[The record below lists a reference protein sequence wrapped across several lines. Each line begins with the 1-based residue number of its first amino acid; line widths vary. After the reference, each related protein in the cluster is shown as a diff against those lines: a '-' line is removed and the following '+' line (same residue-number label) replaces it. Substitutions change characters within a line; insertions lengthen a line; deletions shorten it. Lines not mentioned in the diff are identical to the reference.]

1 MKCGTPLKG
10 KEFSSKMQE
19 QQSLRKQFFR
29 FSTATVASLLV
40 FSLYSIVDGLFVAR
54 GVGEYAMS
62 AVNLSV
68 PFINLLF
75 SIAVIFAVGTST
87 IIAYLLGQKNAQSA
101 NKLFSQ
107 NLVTLAVIGITI
119 SILVLV
125 FTKPFALLLG
135 ADELTLEY
143 TIHYLQGLAPF
154 AVCFMISYNL
164 EVLVKTDG
172 RPRLALITVCVGC
185 VTNCVL
191 DYLAIFHWDMGIWG
205 AAAAT
210 GVSQLLTCV
219 IYMTHFFG
227 KYTTFHPVRFRMD
240 WKIYRRLLPIGI
252 SDGLTELCNGLMIF
266 LFNHTILRCIGT
278 DGLVA
283 YTIIAYANTLVI
295 NITMGI
301 SQGSQP
307 LISFQNGRGDS
318 AAIGKL
324 LGYGL
329 RTMCGVAAVCFTAL
343 FLAAPALIGMFL
355 PEAEPQMLAFST
367 DAFRRYSL
375 CYLPV
380 GFNIYIAGF
389 LTAME
394 RPVPAVAISTGRG
407 LILQGSIL
415 LLLAAV
421 FGGSSIWFA
430 PLISELLCLG
440 LSIFFLLR
448 LRRTHQAFSQ

>member
-1 MKCGTPLKG
+1 
-10 KEFSSKMQE
+10 MQKK
-19 QQSLRKQFFR
+19 QSLLKQFFH
-29 FSTATVASLLV
+29 FSAATVASLMV

-54 GVGEYAMS
+54 GVGEYAMT

-68 PFINLLF
+68 PFVNLLF

-107 NLVTLAVIGITI
+107 NLATLVVIGVTI
-119 SILVLV
+119 SVLVLA
-125 FTKPFALLLG
+125 FTEPLARLLG
-135 ADELTLEY
+135 AEEVTLEY

-172 RPRLALITVCVGC
+172 RPRLALVTVCVGC

-191 DYLAIFHWDMGIWG
+191 DYLAIFHWGLGIWG

-210 GVSQLLTCV
+210 GLSQLLTCI
-219 IYMTHFFG
+219 IYLTHFLG
-227 KYTTFHPVRFRMD
+227 KHTTFHPVRFRMD

-295 NITMGI
+295 NITMGV

-307 LISFQNGRGDS
+307 LISFQNGRGDGT
-318 AAIGKL
+318 AIGNL
-324 LGYGL
+324 LRYGL
-329 RTMCGVAAVCFTAL
+329 RTMCGIAAVCFTVL
-343 FLAAPALIGMFL
+343 FLAAPKLVAVYL
-355 PEAEPQMLAFST
+355 PEAGTEMLTFAT

-394 RPVPAVAISTGRG
+394 RPLPAVSISTGRG

-421 FGGSSIWFA
+421 LGGGSIWFA
-430 PLISELLCLG
+430 PVISEVLCLG
-440 LSIFFLLR
+440 LSVFFLLQ
-448 LRRTHQAFSQ
+448 LRRTHPVFAKGNPA

>member
-1 MKCGTPLKG
+1 
-10 KEFSSKMQE
+10 MQKK
-19 QQSLRKQFFR
+19 QSLLKQFFH
-29 FSTATVASLLV
+29 FSAATVASLMV

-54 GVGEYAMS
+54 GVGEYAMT

-68 PFINLLF
+68 PFVNLLF

-107 NLVTLAVIGITI
+107 NLVTLVVIGVTI
-119 SILVLV
+119 SVLVLA
-125 FTKPFALLLG
+125 FTEPLARLLG
-135 ADELTLEY
+135 AEEVTLEY

-172 RPRLALITVCVGC
+172 RPRLALVTVCVGC

-191 DYLAIFHWDMGIWG
+191 DYLAIFHWGLGIWG

-210 GVSQLLTCV
+210 GVSQLLTCL
-219 IYMTHFFG
+219 IYLTHFLG
-227 KYTTFHPVRFRMD
+227 KHTTFHPVRFRMD

-295 NITMGI
+295 NITMGV

-307 LISFQNGRGDS
+307 LISFQNGRGDGT
-318 AAIGKL
+318 AIGNL
-324 LGYGL
+324 LRYGL
-329 RTMCGVAAVCFTAL
+329 RTMCGIAAVCFTVL
-343 FLAAPALIGMFL
+343 FLAAPKLVAVYL
-355 PEAEPQMLAFST
+355 PEAGAEMLTFAT

-394 RPVPAVAISTGRG
+394 RPLPAVSISTGRG

-421 FGGSSIWFA
+421 LGGGSIWFA
-430 PLISELLCLG
+430 PVISEVLCLG
-440 LSIFFLLR
+440 LSVFFLLR
-448 LRRTHQAFSQ
+448 LRRTHPVFAKGKPA

>member
-1 MKCGTPLKG
+1 
-10 KEFSSKMQE
+10 MQKK
-19 QQSLRKQFFR
+19 QSLLKQFFH
-29 FSTATVASLLV
+29 FSAATVASLMV

-54 GVGEYAMS
+54 GVGEYAMT

-68 PFINLLF
+68 PFVNLLF

-107 NLVTLAVIGITI
+107 NLVTLVVIGVTI
-119 SILVLV
+119 SVLVLA
-125 FTKPFALLLG
+125 FTEPLARLLG
-135 ADELTLEY
+135 AEEVTLEY

-172 RPRLALITVCVGC
+172 RPRLALVTVCVGC

-191 DYLAIFHWDMGIWG
+191 DYLAIFHWGLGIWG

-210 GVSQLLTCV
+210 GLSQLLTCI
-219 IYMTHFFG
+219 IYLTHFLG
-227 KYTTFHPVRFRMD
+227 KHTTFHPVRFRMD

-295 NITMGI
+295 NITMGV

-307 LISFQNGRGDS
+307 LISFQNGRGDG

-324 LGYGL
+324 LRYGL
-329 RTMCGVAAVCFTAL
+329 RTMCGIAAVCFTVL
-343 FLAAPALIGMFL
+343 FLAAPKLVAVYL
-355 PEAEPQMLAFST
+355 PEAGAEMLTFAT

-394 RPVPAVAISTGRG
+394 RPLPAVSISTGRG

-421 FGGSSIWFA
+421 LGGSSIWFA
-430 PLISELLCLG
+430 PVISEVLCLG
-440 LSIFFLLR
+440 LSVFFLLR
-448 LRRTHQAFSQ
+448 LRRTHPVFAKGKTA

>member
-1 MKCGTPLKG
+1 
-10 KEFSSKMQE
+10 MQKK
-19 QQSLRKQFFR
+19 QSLLKQFFH
-29 FSTATVASLLV
+29 FSAATVASLMV

-54 GVGEYAMS
+54 GVGEYAMT

-68 PFINLLF
+68 PFVNLLF

-107 NLVTLAVIGITI
+107 NLVTLVVIGVTI
-119 SILVLV
+119 SVLVLV
-125 FTKPFALLLG
+125 FTEPLARLLG
-135 ADELTLEY
+135 AEEVTLEY

-172 RPRLALITVCVGC
+172 RPRLALVTVCVGC

-191 DYLAIFHWDMGIWG
+191 DYLAIFHWGLGIWG

-210 GVSQLLTCV
+210 GLSQLLTCI
-219 IYMTHFFG
+219 IYLTHFLG

-295 NITMGI
+295 NITMGV

-307 LISFQNGRGDS
+307 LISFQNGRGDGT
-318 AAIGKL
+318 AIGNL
-324 LGYGL
+324 LRYGL
-329 RTMCGVAAVCFTAL
+329 RTMCGIAAVCFTVL
-343 FLAAPALIGMFL
+343 FLAAPKLVAVYL
-355 PEAEPQMLAFST
+355 PEAGAEMLTFAT

-394 RPVPAVAISTGRG
+394 RPLPAVSISTGRG

-421 FGGSSIWFA
+421 LGGSSIWFA
-430 PLISELLCLG
+430 PVISEVLCLG
-440 LSIFFLLR
+440 LSVFFLLR
-448 LRRTHQAFSQ
+448 LRRTHPVFAKGEPA

>member
-1 MKCGTPLKG
+1 
-10 KEFSSKMQE
+10 MQKK
-19 QQSLRKQFFR
+19 QSLLKQFFH
-29 FSTATVASLLV
+29 FSAATVASLMV

-54 GVGEYAMS
+54 GVGEYAMT

-68 PFINLLF
+68 PFVNLLF

-107 NLVTLAVIGITI
+107 NLATLVVIGVTI
-119 SILVLV
+119 SVLVLA
-125 FTKPFALLLG
+125 FTEPLARLLG
-135 ADELTLEY
+135 AEEVTLEY

-172 RPRLALITVCVGC
+172 RPRLALVTVCVGC

-191 DYLAIFHWDMGIWG
+191 DYLAIFHWGLGIWG

-210 GVSQLLTCV
+210 GLSQLLTCI
-219 IYMTHFFG
+219 IYLTHFLG
-227 KYTTFHPVRFRMD
+227 KHTTFHPVRFRMD

-295 NITMGI
+295 NITMGV

-307 LISFQNGRGDS
+307 LISFQNGRGDGT
-318 AAIGKL
+318 AIGNL
-324 LGYGL
+324 LRYGL
-329 RTMCGVAAVCFTAL
+329 RTMCGIAAVCFTVL
-343 FLAAPALIGMFL
+343 FLAAPKLVAVYL
-355 PEAEPQMLAFST
+355 PEAGARHST
-367 DAFRRYSL
+367 SDLRHGCIPALQPVLPAGGIQYLYCRLPYSHGAAAPGGKHL
-375 CYLPV
+375 YRTGPHPPGQHSFAAGCGAGRQLHLVRAGNFGGAVPGPV
-380 GFNIYIAGF
+380 GVF
-389 LTAME
+389 
-394 RPVPAVAISTGRG
+394 PAAAASDASGVC
-407 LILQGSIL
+407 QG
-415 LLLAAV
+415 
-421 FGGSSIWFA
+421 
-430 PLISELLCLG
+430 
-440 LSIFFLLR
+440 
-448 LRRTHQAFSQ
+448 

>member
-1 MKCGTPLKG
+1 
-10 KEFSSKMQE
+10 MQKK
-19 QQSLRKQFFR
+19 QSLLKQFFH
-29 FSTATVASLLV
+29 FSAATVASLMV

-54 GVGEYAMS
+54 GVGEYAMT

-68 PFINLLF
+68 PFVNLLF

-107 NLVTLAVIGITI
+107 NLATLVVIGVTI
-119 SILVLV
+119 SVLVLA
-125 FTKPFALLLG
+125 FTEPLARLLG
-135 ADELTLEY
+135 AEEVTLEY

-172 RPRLALITVCVGC
+172 RPRLALVTVCVGC

-191 DYLAIFHWDMGIWG
+191 DYLAIFHWGLGIWG

-210 GVSQLLTCV
+210 GVSQLLTCI
-219 IYMTHFFG
+219 IYLTHFLG
-227 KYTTFHPVRFRMD
+227 KRTTFHPVRFRMD

-295 NITMGI
+295 NITMGV

-307 LISFQNGRGDS
+307 LISFQNGRGDG

-324 LGYGL
+324 LRYGL
-329 RTMCGVAAVCFTAL
+329 RTMCGIAAVCFTVL
-343 FLAAPALIGMFL
+343 FLAAPKLVAVYL
-355 PEAEPQMLAFST
+355 PEAGTEMLTFAT

-394 RPVPAVAISTGRG
+394 RPLPAVSISTGRG

-421 FGGSSIWFA
+421 LGGSSIWFA
-430 PLISELLCLG
+430 PVISEVLCLG
-440 LSIFFLLR
+440 LSVFFLLR
-448 LRRTHQAFSQ
+448 LRRTHPVFAKGKTA

>member
-1 MKCGTPLKG
+1 
-10 KEFSSKMQE
+10 MQKK
-19 QQSLRKQFFR
+19 QSLLKQFFH
-29 FSTATVASLLV
+29 FSAATVASLMV
-40 FSLYSIVDGLFVAR
+40 FSLYSIVDGLLVAR
-54 GVGEYAMS
+54 GVGEYAMT

-68 PFINLLF
+68 PFVNLLF

-107 NLVTLAVIGITI
+107 NLATLVVIGVTI
-119 SILVLV
+119 SVLVLA
-125 FTKPFALLLG
+125 FTEPLARLLG
-135 ADELTLEY
+135 AEEVTLEY

-164 EVLVKTDG
+164 EVRVKTDG
-172 RPRLALITVCVGC
+172 RPRLALVTVCVGC

-191 DYLAIFHWDMGIWG
+191 DYLAIFHWGLGIWG

-210 GVSQLLTCV
+210 GVSQLLTCI
-219 IYMTHFFG
+219 IYLTHFLG
-227 KYTTFHPVRFRMD
+227 KHTTFHPVRFRMD

-295 NITMGI
+295 NITMGV

-307 LISFQNGRGDS
+307 LISFQNGRGDGT
-318 AAIGKL
+318 AIGNL
-324 LGYGL
+324 LRYGL
-329 RTMCGVAAVCFTAL
+329 RTMCGIAAVCFTVL
-343 FLAAPALIGMFL
+343 FLAAPKLVAVYL
-355 PEAEPQMLAFST
+355 PEAGAEMLTFAT

-394 RPVPAVAISTGRG
+394 RPLPAVSISTGRG

-421 FGGSSIWFA
+421 LGGSSIWFA
-430 PLISELLCLG
+430 PVISEVLCLG
-440 LSIFFLLR
+440 LSVFFLLR
-448 LRRTHQAFSQ
+448 LRRTHPVFAKGKPA

>member
-1 MKCGTPLKG
+1 
-10 KEFSSKMQE
+10 MQKK
-19 QQSLRKQFFR
+19 QSLLKQFFH
-29 FSTATVASLLV
+29 FSAATVASLMV

-54 GVGEYAMS
+54 GVGEYAMT

-68 PFINLLF
+68 PFVNLLF

-107 NLVTLAVIGITI
+107 NLATLVVIGVTI
-119 SILVLV
+119 SVLVLA
-125 FTKPFALLLG
+125 FTEPLARLLG
-135 ADELTLEY
+135 AEEVTLEY

-172 RPRLALITVCVGC
+172 RPRLALVTVCVGC

-191 DYLAIFHWDMGIWG
+191 DYLAIFHWGLGIWG

-210 GVSQLLTCV
+210 GVSQLLTCI
-219 IYMTHFFG
+219 IYLTHFLG
-227 KYTTFHPVRFRMD
+227 KHTTFHPVRFRMD

-295 NITMGI
+295 NITMGV

-307 LISFQNGRGDS
+307 LISFQNGRGDGT
-318 AAIGKL
+318 AIGNL
-324 LGYGL
+324 LRYGL
-329 RTMCGVAAVCFTAL
+329 RTMCGIAAVCFTVL
-343 FLAAPALIGMFL
+343 FLAAPKLVAVYL
-355 PEAEPQMLAFST
+355 PEAGAEMLTFAT

-394 RPVPAVAISTGRG
+394 RPLPAVSISTGRG

-421 FGGSSIWFA
+421 LGGSSIWFA
-430 PLISELLCLG
+430 PVISEVLCLG
-440 LSIFFLLR
+440 LSVFFLLR
-448 LRRTHQAFSQ
+448 LRQTHPVFAKGKPA

>member
-1 MKCGTPLKG
+1 
-10 KEFSSKMQE
+10 MQKK
-19 QQSLRKQFFR
+19 QSLLKQFFH
-29 FSTATVASLLV
+29 FSAATVASLMV

-54 GVGEYAMS
+54 GVGEYAMT

-68 PFINLLF
+68 PFVNLLF

-107 NLVTLAVIGITI
+107 NLATLVVIGVTI
-119 SILVLV
+119 SVLVLA
-125 FTKPFALLLG
+125 FTEPLARLLG
-135 ADELTLEY
+135 AEEVTLEY

-172 RPRLALITVCVGC
+172 RPRLALVTVCVGC

-191 DYLAIFHWDMGIWG
+191 DYLAIFHWGLGIWG

-210 GVSQLLTCV
+210 GVSQLLTCI
-219 IYMTHFFG
+219 IYLTHFLG
-227 KYTTFHPVRFRMD
+227 KHTTFHPVRFRMD

-295 NITMGI
+295 NITMGV

-307 LISFQNGRGDS
+307 LISFQNGRGDG

-324 LGYGL
+324 LRYGL
-329 RTMCGVAAVCFTAL
+329 RTMCGIAAVCFTVL
-343 FLAAPALIGMFL
+343 FLAAPKLVAVYL
-355 PEAEPQMLAFST
+355 PEAGAEMLTFAT

-394 RPVPAVAISTGRG
+394 RPLPAVSISTGRG

-421 FGGSSIWFA
+421 LGGSSIWFA
-430 PLISELLCLG
+430 PVISEALCLG
-440 LSIFFLLR
+440 LSVFFLLR
-448 LRRTHQAFSQ
+448 LRRTHPVFAKGKPA

>member
-1 MKCGTPLKG
+1 
-10 KEFSSKMQE
+10 MQE

-29 FSTATVASLLV
+29 FSTATVASLMV

-107 NLVTLAVIGITI
+107 NLVTLTVIGVTI
-119 SILVLV
+119 SVLVLV
-125 FTKPFALLLG
+125 FTEPFALLLG

-227 KYTTFHPVRFRMD
+227 KHTTFHPVRFRMD

-307 LISFQNGRGDS
+307 LISFQNGREDG
-318 AAIGKL
+318 AAIGKI

-440 LSIFFLLR
+440 LSVFFLLR
-448 LRRTHQAFSQ
+448 LRRTHRTLAP

>member
-29 FSTATVASLLV
+29 FSTATVASLMV

-295 NITMGI
+295 NITIGI

>member
-1 MKCGTPLKG
+1 
-10 KEFSSKMQE
+10 MQKK
-19 QQSLRKQFFR
+19 QSLLKQFFH
-29 FSTATVASLLV
+29 FSAATVASLMV

-54 GVGEYAMS
+54 GVGEYAMT

-68 PFINLLF
+68 PFVNLLF

-107 NLVTLAVIGITI
+107 NLVTLAVIGVTI
-119 SILVLV
+119 SVLVLA
-125 FTKPFALLLG
+125 FTEPLARLLG
-135 ADELTLEY
+135 AEEVTLEY

-172 RPRLALITVCVGC
+172 RPRLALVTVCVGC

-191 DYLAIFHWDMGIWG
+191 DYLAIFHWGLGIWG

-210 GVSQLLTCV
+210 GVSQLLTCI
-219 IYMTHFFG
+219 IYLTHFLG
-227 KYTTFHPVRFRMD
+227 KRTTFHPVRFRMD

-295 NITMGI
+295 NITMGV

-307 LISFQNGRGDS
+307 LISFQNGRGDG

-324 LGYGL
+324 LRYGL
-329 RTMCGVAAVCFTAL
+329 RTMCGIAAVCFTVL
-343 FLAAPALIGMFL
+343 FLAAPKLVAVYL
-355 PEAEPQMLAFST
+355 PEAGAEMLTFAT

-394 RPVPAVAISTGRG
+394 RPLPAVSISTGRG

-421 FGGSSIWFA
+421 LGGGSIWFA
-430 PLISELLCLG
+430 PVISELLCLG
-440 LSIFFLLR
+440 LSVFSLLR
-448 LRRTHQAFSQ
+448 LRRTHPVFAKGKPA

>member
-1 MKCGTPLKG
+1 
-10 KEFSSKMQE
+10 MQKK
-19 QQSLRKQFFR
+19 QSLLKQFFH
-29 FSTATVASLLV
+29 FSAATVASLMV

-54 GVGEYAMS
+54 GVGEYAMT

-68 PFINLLF
+68 PFVNLLF

-107 NLVTLAVIGITI
+107 NLATLVVIGVTI
-119 SILVLV
+119 SVLVLA
-125 FTKPFALLLG
+125 FTEPLARLLG
-135 ADELTLEY
+135 AEEVTLEY

-172 RPRLALITVCVGC
+172 RPRLALVTVCVGC

-191 DYLAIFHWDMGIWG
+191 DYLAIFHWGLGIWG
-205 AAAAT
+205 AAAAK
-210 GVSQLLTCV
+210 GVSQLLTCI
-219 IYMTHFFG
+219 IYLTHFLG
-227 KYTTFHPVRFRMD
+227 KHTTFHPVRFRMD

-295 NITMGI
+295 NITMGV

-307 LISFQNGRGDS
+307 LISFQNGRGDG

-324 LGYGL
+324 LRYGL
-329 RTMCGVAAVCFTAL
+329 RTMCGIAAVCFTVL
-343 FLAAPALIGMFL
+343 FLAAPKLVAVYL
-355 PEAEPQMLAFST
+355 PEAGTEMLTFAT

-394 RPVPAVAISTGRG
+394 RPLPAVSISTGRG

-421 FGGSSIWFA
+421 LGGSSIWFA
-430 PLISELLCLG
+430 PVISEVLCLG
-440 LSIFFLLR
+440 LSVFFLLR
-448 LRRTHQAFSQ
+448 LRRTHPVFAKGKTA

>member
-1 MKCGTPLKG
+1 
-10 KEFSSKMQE
+10 MQKK
-19 QQSLRKQFFR
+19 QSLLKQFFH
-29 FSTATVASLLV
+29 FSAATVASLMV

-54 GVGEYAMS
+54 GVGEYAMT

-68 PFINLLF
+68 PFVNLLF

-107 NLVTLAVIGITI
+107 NLVTLVVIGVTI
-119 SILVLV
+119 SVLVLV
-125 FTKPFALLLG
+125 FTEPLAQLLG
-135 ADELTLEY
+135 AEEVTLEY

-172 RPRLALITVCVGC
+172 RPRLALVTVCVGC

-191 DYLAIFHWDMGIWG
+191 DYLAIFHWGLGIWG

-210 GVSQLLTCV
+210 GLSQLLTCI
-219 IYMTHFFG
+219 IYLTHFLG
-227 KYTTFHPVRFRMD
+227 KHTTFHPVRFCMD

-295 NITMGI
+295 NITMGV

-307 LISFQNGRGDS
+307 LISFQNGRGDGT
-318 AAIGKL
+318 AIGNL
-324 LGYGL
+324 LRYGL
-329 RTMCGVAAVCFTAL
+329 RTMCGIAAVCFTVL
-343 FLAAPALIGMFL
+343 FLAAPKLVAVYL
-355 PEAEPQMLAFST
+355 PEAGAEMLTFAT

-394 RPVPAVAISTGRG
+394 RPLPAVSISTGRG

-421 FGGSSIWFA
+421 LGGGSIWFA
-430 PLISELLCLG
+430 PVISEVLCLG
-440 LSIFFLLR
+440 LSVFFLLR
-448 LRRTHQAFSQ
+448 LRRTHPVFAKGKPA

>member
-1 MKCGTPLKG
+1 
-10 KEFSSKMQE
+10 MQKK
-19 QQSLRKQFFR
+19 QSLLKQFFH
-29 FSTATVASLLV
+29 FSAATVASLMV

-54 GVGEYAMS
+54 GVGEYAMT

-68 PFINLLF
+68 PFVNLLF

-107 NLVTLAVIGITI
+107 NLVTLAVIGVTI
-119 SILVLV
+119 SVLVLA
-125 FTKPFALLLG
+125 FTEPLARLLG
-135 ADELTLEY
+135 AEEVTLEY

-172 RPRLALITVCVGC
+172 RPRLALVTVCVGC

-191 DYLAIFHWDMGIWG
+191 DYLAIFHWGLGIWG

-210 GVSQLLTCV
+210 GVSQLLTCI
-219 IYMTHFFG
+219 IYLTHFLG
-227 KYTTFHPVRFRMD
+227 KRTTFHPVRFRMD

-283 YTIIAYANTLVI
+283 YTIIAYANSLVI
-295 NITMGI
+295 NITMGV

-307 LISFQNGRGDS
+307 LISFQNGRGDG

-324 LGYGL
+324 LRYGL
-329 RTMCGVAAVCFTAL
+329 RTMCGIAAVCFTVL
-343 FLAAPALIGMFL
+343 FLAAPKLVAVYL
-355 PEAEPQMLAFST
+355 PEAGAEMLTFAT

-394 RPVPAVAISTGRG
+394 RPLPAVSISTGRG

-421 FGGSSIWFA
+421 LGGGSIWFA
-430 PLISELLCLG
+430 PVISEVLCLG
-440 LSIFFLLR
+440 LSVFFLLQ
-448 LRRTHQAFSQ
+448 LRRTHPVFAKGKPA

>member
-1 MKCGTPLKG
+1 
-10 KEFSSKMQE
+10 MQKK
-19 QQSLRKQFFR
+19 QSLLKQFFH
-29 FSTATVASLLV
+29 FSAATVASLMV

-54 GVGEYAMS
+54 GVGEYAMT

-68 PFINLLF
+68 PFVNLLF

-107 NLVTLAVIGITI
+107 NLATLVVIGVTI
-119 SILVLV
+119 SVLVLA
-125 FTKPFALLLG
+125 FTEPLARLLG
-135 ADELTLEY
+135 AEEVTLEY

-172 RPRLALITVCVGC
+172 RPRLALVTVCVGC

-191 DYLAIFHWDMGIWG
+191 DYLAIFHWGLGIWG

-210 GVSQLLTCV
+210 GLSQLLTCI
-219 IYMTHFFG
+219 IYLTHFLG
-227 KYTTFHPVRFRMD
+227 KHTTFHPVRFRMD

-295 NITMGI
+295 NITMGV

-307 LISFQNGRGDS
+307 LISFQNGRGDGT
-318 AAIGKL
+318 AIGNL
-324 LGYGL
+324 LRYGL
-329 RTMCGVAAVCFTAL
+329 RTMCGIAAVCFTVL
-343 FLAAPALIGMFL
+343 FLAAPKLVAVYL
-355 PEAEPQMLAFST
+355 PEAGVEMLSFAT

-394 RPVPAVAISTGRG
+394 RPLPAVSISTGRG

-421 FGGSSIWFA
+421 LGGSSIWFA
-430 PLISELLCLG
+430 PVISEVLCLG
-440 LSIFFLLR
+440 LSVFFLLR
-448 LRRTHQAFSQ
+448 LRRTHPVFAKGKPA

>member
-1 MKCGTPLKG
+1 
-10 KEFSSKMQE
+10 MQE

-29 FSTATVASLLV
+29 FSTATVASLMV

-107 NLVTLAVIGITI
+107 NLVTLTVIGVTI
-119 SILVLV
+119 SVLVLV
-125 FTKPFALLLG
+125 FTEPFALLLG

-227 KYTTFHPVRFRMD
+227 KHTTFHPVRFRMD

-307 LISFQNGRGDS
+307 LISFQNGREDG

-343 FLAAPALIGMFL
+343 FLAA
-355 PEAEPQMLAFST
+355 AEPQMLAFST

-440 LSIFFLLR
+440 LSVFFLLR
-448 LRRTHQAFSQ
+448 LRRTHRTLAP

>member
-1 MKCGTPLKG
+1 
-10 KEFSSKMQE
+10 MQKK
-19 QQSLRKQFFR
+19 QSLLKQFFH
-29 FSTATVASLLV
+29 FSAATVASLMV

-54 GVGEYAMS
+54 GVGEYAMT

-68 PFINLLF
+68 PFVNLLF

-107 NLVTLAVIGITI
+107 NLATLVVIGVTI
-119 SILVLV
+119 SVLVLA
-125 FTKPFALLLG
+125 FTEPLARLLG
-135 ADELTLEY
+135 AEEVTLEY

-172 RPRLALITVCVGC
+172 RPRLALVTVCVGC

-191 DYLAIFHWDMGIWG
+191 DYLAIFHWGLGIWG

-210 GVSQLLTCV
+210 GLSQLLTCI
-219 IYMTHFFG
+219 IYLTHFLG
-227 KYTTFHPVRFRMD
+227 KHTTFHPVRFRMD

-295 NITMGI
+295 NITMGV

-307 LISFQNGRGDS
+307 LISFQNGRGDG

-324 LGYGL
+324 LRYGL
-329 RTMCGVAAVCFTAL
+329 RTMCGIAAVCFTVL
-343 FLAAPALIGMFL
+343 FLAAPKLVAVYL
-355 PEAEPQMLAFST
+355 PEAGAEMLTFAT

-394 RPVPAVAISTGRG
+394 RPLPAVSISTGRG

-421 FGGSSIWFA
+421 LGGSSIWFA
-430 PLISELLCLG
+430 PVISEVLCLG
-440 LSIFFLLR
+440 LSVFFLLR
-448 LRRTHQAFSQ
+448 LRRTHPVFAKGKPA

>member
-1 MKCGTPLKG
+1 
-10 KEFSSKMQE
+10 MQKK
-19 QQSLRKQFFR
+19 QSLLKQFFH
-29 FSTATVASLLV
+29 FSAATVASLMV

-54 GVGEYAMS
+54 GVGEYAMT

-68 PFINLLF
+68 PFVNLLF

-107 NLVTLAVIGITI
+107 NLATLVVIGVTI
-119 SILVLV
+119 SVLVLA
-125 FTKPFALLLG
+125 FTEPLARLLG
-135 ADELTLEY
+135 AEEVTLEY

-172 RPRLALITVCVGC
+172 RPRLALVTVCVGC

-191 DYLAIFHWDMGIWG
+191 DYLAIFHWGLGIWG

-210 GVSQLLTCV
+210 GVSQLLTCI
-219 IYMTHFFG
+219 IYLTHFLG
-227 KYTTFHPVRFRMD
+227 KRTTFHPVRFRMD

-295 NITMGI
+295 NITMGV

-307 LISFQNGRGDS
+307 LISFQNGRGDGT
-318 AAIGKL
+318 AIGNL
-324 LGYGL
+324 LRYGL
-329 RTMCGVAAVCFTAL
+329 RTMCGIAAVCFTVL
-343 FLAAPALIGMFL
+343 FLAAPKLVAVYL
-355 PEAEPQMLAFST
+355 PEAGAEMLTFAT

-394 RPVPAVAISTGRG
+394 RPLPAVSISTGRG

-421 FGGSSIWFA
+421 LGGSSIWFA
-430 PLISELLCLG
+430 PVISEVLCLG
-440 LSIFFLLR
+440 LSVFFLLQ
-448 LRRTHQAFSQ
+448 LRRTHPVFAKGKPA

>member
-1 MKCGTPLKG
+1 
-10 KEFSSKMQE
+10 MQE
-19 QQSLRKQFFR
+19 QQSLHKQFFR
-29 FSTATVASLLV
+29 FSTATVASLMV

-107 NLVTLAVIGITI
+107 NLVTLTVIGVTI
-119 SILVLV
+119 SVLVLV
-125 FTKPFALLLG
+125 FTEPFALLLG

-227 KYTTFHPVRFRMD
+227 KHTTFHPVRFRMD

-307 LISFQNGRGDS
+307 LISFQNGREDG

-440 LSIFFLLR
+440 LSVFFLLR
-448 LRRTHQAFSQ
+448 LRRTHRTLAP

>member
-1 MKCGTPLKG
+1 
-10 KEFSSKMQE
+10 MQKK
-19 QQSLRKQFFR
+19 QSLLKQFFH
-29 FSTATVASLLV
+29 FSAATVASLMV

-54 GVGEYAMS
+54 GVGEYAMT

-68 PFINLLF
+68 PFVNLLF

-107 NLVTLAVIGITI
+107 NLVTLVVIGVTI
-119 SILVLV
+119 SVLVLA
-125 FTKPFALLLG
+125 FTEPLARLLG
-135 ADELTLEY
+135 AEEVTLEY

-172 RPRLALITVCVGC
+172 RPRLALVTVCVGC

-191 DYLAIFHWDMGIWG
+191 DYLAIFHWGLGIWG

-210 GVSQLLTCV
+210 GVSQLLTCI
-219 IYMTHFFG
+219 IYLTHFLG
-227 KYTTFHPVRFRMD
+227 KRTTFHPVRFRMD

-295 NITMGI
+295 NITMGV

-307 LISFQNGRGDS
+307 LISFQNGRGDGT
-318 AAIGKL
+318 AIGKL
-324 LGYGL
+324 LRYGL
-329 RTMCGVAAVCFTAL
+329 RTMCGIAAVCFTVL
-343 FLAAPALIGMFL
+343 FLAAPKLVAVYL
-355 PEAEPQMLAFST
+355 PEAGAEMLTFAT

-394 RPVPAVAISTGRG
+394 RPLPAVSISTGRG

-421 FGGSSIWFA
+421 LGGGTIWFA
-430 PLISELLCLG
+430 PVISEVLCLG
-440 LSIFFLLR
+440 LSVFFLLR
-448 LRRTHQAFSQ
+448 LRRTHPVFAKGKPA

>member
-1 MKCGTPLKG
+1 
-10 KEFSSKMQE
+10 MQKK
-19 QQSLRKQFFR
+19 QSLLKQFFH
-29 FSTATVASLLV
+29 FSAATVASLMV

-54 GVGEYAMS
+54 GVGEYAMT

-68 PFINLLF
+68 PFVNLLF

-107 NLVTLAVIGITI
+107 NLVTLVVIGVTI
-119 SILVLV
+119 SVLVLA
-125 FTKPFALLLG
+125 FTEPLARLLG
-135 ADELTLEY
+135 AEEVTLEY

-172 RPRLALITVCVGC
+172 RPRLALVTVCVGC

-191 DYLAIFHWDMGIWG
+191 DYLAIFHWGLGIWG

-210 GVSQLLTCV
+210 GLSQLLTCL
-219 IYMTHFFG
+219 IYLTHFLG
-227 KYTTFHPVRFRMD
+227 KHTTFHPVRFRMD

-295 NITMGI
+295 NITRGV

-307 LISFQNGRGDS
+307 LISFQNGRGDGT
-318 AAIGKL
+318 AIGNL
-324 LGYGL
+324 LRYGL
-329 RTMCGVAAVCFTAL
+329 RTMCGIAAVCFTVL
-343 FLAAPALIGMFL
+343 FLAAPKLVAVYL
-355 PEAEPQMLAFST
+355 PEAGAEMLTFAT

-394 RPVPAVAISTGRG
+394 RPLPAVSISTGRG

-421 FGGSSIWFA
+421 LGGGSIWFA
-430 PLISELLCLG
+430 PVISEVLCLG
-440 LSIFFLLR
+440 LSVFFLLR
-448 LRRTHQAFSQ
+448 LRRTHPVFAKGKPA

>member
-1 MKCGTPLKG
+1 
-10 KEFSSKMQE
+10 MQKK
-19 QQSLRKQFFR
+19 QSLLKQFFH
-29 FSTATVASLLV
+29 FSAATVASLMV

-54 GVGEYAMS
+54 GVGEYAMT

-68 PFINLLF
+68 PFVNLLF

-107 NLVTLAVIGITI
+107 NLATLVVIGVTI
-119 SILVLV
+119 SVLVLA
-125 FTKPFALLLG
+125 FTEPLARLLG
-135 ADELTLEY
+135 AEEVTLEY

-172 RPRLALITVCVGC
+172 RPRLALVTVCVGC

-191 DYLAIFHWDMGIWG
+191 DYLAIFHWGLGIWG

-210 GVSQLLTCV
+210 GLSQLITCI
-219 IYMTHFFG
+219 IYLTHFLG
-227 KYTTFHPVRFRMD
+227 KHTTFHPVRFRMD

-295 NITMGI
+295 NITMGV

-307 LISFQNGRGDS
+307 LISFQNGRGDG
-318 AAIGKL
+318 AAIGNL
-324 LGYGL
+324 LRYGL
-329 RTMCGVAAVCFTAL
+329 RTMCGIAAVCFTVL
-343 FLAAPALIGMFL
+343 FLAAPKLVAVYL
-355 PEAEPQMLAFST
+355 PEAGAEMLTFAT

-394 RPVPAVAISTGRG
+394 RPLPAVSISTGRG

-421 FGGSSIWFA
+421 LGGSSIWFA
-430 PLISELLCLG
+430 PVISEVLCLG
-440 LSIFFLLR
+440 LSVFFLLR
-448 LRRTHQAFSQ
+448 LRRTHPVFAKGKPA

>member
-1 MKCGTPLKG
+1 
-10 KEFSSKMQE
+10 MQKK
-19 QQSLRKQFFR
+19 QSLLKQFFH
-29 FSTATVASLLV
+29 FSAATVASLMV

-54 GVGEYAMS
+54 GVGEYAMT

-68 PFINLLF
+68 PFVNLLF

-107 NLVTLAVIGITI
+107 NLVTLVVIGVTI
-119 SILVLV
+119 SVLVLA
-125 FTKPFALLLG
+125 FTEPLARLLG
-135 ADELTLEY
+135 AEEVTLEY

-172 RPRLALITVCVGC
+172 RPRLALVTVCVGC

-191 DYLAIFHWDMGIWG
+191 DYLAIFHWGLGIWG

-210 GVSQLLTCV
+210 GLSQLLTCI
-219 IYMTHFFG
+219 IYLTHFLG
-227 KYTTFHPVRFRMD
+227 KHTTFHPVRFRMD

-295 NITMGI
+295 NITMGV

-307 LISFQNGRGDS
+307 LISFQNGRGDRT
-318 AAIGKL
+318 AIGNL
-324 LGYGL
+324 LRYGL
-329 RTMCGVAAVCFTAL
+329 RTMCGIAAVCFTVL
-343 FLAAPALIGMFL
+343 FLAAPKLVAVYL
-355 PEAEPQMLAFST
+355 PEAGAEMLTFAT

-394 RPVPAVAISTGRG
+394 RPLPAVSISTGRG

-421 FGGSSIWFA
+421 LGGSSIWFA
-430 PLISELLCLG
+430 PVISEVLCLG
-440 LSIFFLLR
+440 LSVFFLLR
-448 LRRTHQAFSQ
+448 LRQTHPVFAKGKPA

>member
-1 MKCGTPLKG
+1 
-10 KEFSSKMQE
+10 MQKK
-19 QQSLRKQFFR
+19 QSLLKQFFH
-29 FSTATVASLLV
+29 FSAATVASLMV

-54 GVGEYAMS
+54 GVGEYAMT

-68 PFINLLF
+68 PFVNLLF

-107 NLVTLAVIGITI
+107 NLVTLVVIGVTI
-119 SILVLV
+119 SVLVLA
-125 FTKPFALLLG
+125 FTEPLARLLG
-135 ADELTLEY
+135 AEEVTLEY

-172 RPRLALITVCVGC
+172 RPRLALVTVCVGC

-191 DYLAIFHWDMGIWG
+191 DYLAIFHWGLGIWG

-210 GVSQLLTCV
+210 GASQLLTCV
-219 IYMTHFFG
+219 IYLTHFLG
-227 KYTTFHPVRFRMD
+227 KRTTFHPVRFRMD

-283 YTIIAYANTLVI
+283 YTIIAYTNTLVI
-295 NITMGI
+295 NITMGV

-307 LISFQNGRGDS
+307 LISFQNGRGDG

-324 LGYGL
+324 LRYGL
-329 RTMCGVAAVCFTAL
+329 RTMCGIAAVCFTVL
-343 FLAAPALIGMFL
+343 FLAAPKLVAVYL
-355 PEAEPQMLAFST
+355 PEAGAEMLTFAT

-394 RPVPAVAISTGRG
+394 RPLPAVSISTGRG

-421 FGGSSIWFA
+421 LGGGSIWFA
-430 PLISELLCLG
+430 PVISEVLCLG
-440 LSIFFLLR
+440 LSVFFLLR
-448 LRRTHQAFSQ
+448 LRRTHPVFAKGKPA

>member
-1 MKCGTPLKG
+1 
-10 KEFSSKMQE
+10 MQKK
-19 QQSLRKQFFR
+19 QSLLKQFFH
-29 FSTATVASLLV
+29 FSAATVASLMV

-54 GVGEYAMS
+54 GVGEYAMT

-68 PFINLLF
+68 PFVNLLF

-87 IIAYLLGQKNAQSA
+87 IIAYLLGQKNTQSA

-107 NLVTLAVIGITI
+107 NLATLVVIGVTI
-119 SILVLV
+119 SVLVLA
-125 FTKPFALLLG
+125 FTEPLARLLG
-135 ADELTLEY
+135 AEEVTLEY

-172 RPRLALITVCVGC
+172 RPRLALVTVCVGC

-191 DYLAIFHWDMGIWG
+191 DYLAIFHWGLGIWG

-210 GVSQLLTCV
+210 GVSQLLTCI
-219 IYMTHFFG
+219 IYLTHFLG
-227 KYTTFHPVRFRMD
+227 KHTTFHPVRFRMD

-295 NITMGI
+295 NITMGV

-307 LISFQNGRGDS
+307 LISFQNGRGDGT
-318 AAIGKL
+318 AIGNL
-324 LGYGL
+324 LRYGL
-329 RTMCGVAAVCFTAL
+329 RTMCGIAAVCFTVL
-343 FLAAPALIGMFL
+343 FLAAPKLVAVYL
-355 PEAEPQMLAFST
+355 PEARAEMLTFAT

-394 RPVPAVAISTGRG
+394 RPLPAVSISTGRG

-421 FGGSSIWFA
+421 LGGGSIWFA
-430 PLISELLCLG
+430 PVISEVLCLG
-440 LSIFFLLR
+440 LSVFFLLR
-448 LRRTHQAFSQ
+448 LRRTHPVFAKGKPA

>member
-1 MKCGTPLKG
+1 
-10 KEFSSKMQE
+10 MQKK
-19 QQSLRKQFFR
+19 QSLLKQFFH
-29 FSTATVASLLV
+29 FSAATVASLMV

-54 GVGEYAMS
+54 GVGEYAMT

-68 PFINLLF
+68 PFVNLLF

-107 NLVTLAVIGITI
+107 NLATLVVIGVTI
-119 SILVLV
+119 SVLVLA
-125 FTKPFALLLG
+125 FTEPLARLLG
-135 ADELTLEY
+135 AEEVTLEY

-172 RPRLALITVCVGC
+172 RPRLALVTVCVGC

-191 DYLAIFHWDMGIWG
+191 DYLAIFHWGLGIWG

-210 GVSQLLTCV
+210 GVSQLLTCI
-219 IYMTHFFG
+219 IYLTHFLG
-227 KYTTFHPVRFRMD
+227 KHTTFHPVRFRMD

-295 NITMGI
+295 NITMGV

-307 LISFQNGRGDS
+307 LISFQNGRGDGT
-318 AAIGKL
+318 AIGNL
-324 LGYGL
+324 LRYGL
-329 RTMCGVAAVCFTAL
+329 RTMCGIAAVCFTVL
-343 FLAAPALIGMFL
+343 FLAAPKLVAIYL
-355 PEAEPQMLAFST
+355 PEAGAEMLTFAT

-394 RPVPAVAISTGRG
+394 RPLPAVSISTGRG

-421 FGGSSIWFA
+421 LGGGSIWFA
-430 PLISELLCLG
+430 PVISEVLCLG
-440 LSIFFLLR
+440 LSVFFLLR
-448 LRRTHQAFSQ
+448 LRRTHPVFAKGKPA

>member
-1 MKCGTPLKG
+1 
-10 KEFSSKMQE
+10 MQKK
-19 QQSLRKQFFR
+19 QSLLKQFFH
-29 FSTATVASLLV
+29 FSAATVASLMV

-54 GVGEYAMS
+54 GVGEYAMT

-68 PFINLLF
+68 PFVNLLF

-107 NLVTLAVIGITI
+107 NLVTLLVIGVTI
-119 SILVLV
+119 SVLVLA
-125 FTKPFALLLG
+125 FTEPLARLLG
-135 ADELTLEY
+135 AEEVTLEY

-172 RPRLALITVCVGC
+172 RPRLALVTVCVGC

-191 DYLAIFHWDMGIWG
+191 DYLAIFHWGLGIWG

-210 GVSQLLTCV
+210 GVSQLLTCI
-219 IYMTHFFG
+219 IYLTHFLG
-227 KYTTFHPVRFRMD
+227 KHTTFHPVRFRMD

-295 NITMGI
+295 NITMGV

-307 LISFQNGRGDS
+307 LISFQNGRGDGT
-318 AAIGKL
+318 AIGNL
-324 LGYGL
+324 LRYGL
-329 RTMCGVAAVCFTAL
+329 RTMCGIAAVCFTVL
-343 FLAAPALIGMFL
+343 FLAAPKLVAVYL
-355 PEAEPQMLAFST
+355 PEAGAEMLTFAT

-394 RPVPAVAISTGRG
+394 RPFPAVSISTGRG

-421 FGGSSIWFA
+421 LGGSSIWFA
-430 PLISELLCLG
+430 PVISEVLCLG
-440 LSIFFLLR
+440 LSVFFLLR
-448 LRRTHQAFSQ
+448 LRRTHPVFAKGKPA

>member
-1 MKCGTPLKG
+1 
-10 KEFSSKMQE
+10 MQKK
-19 QQSLRKQFFR
+19 QSLLKQFFH
-29 FSTATVASLLV
+29 FSAATVASLMV

-54 GVGEYAMS
+54 GVGEYAMT

-68 PFINLLF
+68 PFVNLLF

-107 NLVTLAVIGITI
+107 NLVTLVVIGVTI
-119 SILVLV
+119 SVLVLA
-125 FTKPFALLLG
+125 FTEPLARLLG
-135 ADELTLEY
+135 AEEVTLEY

-172 RPRLALITVCVGC
+172 RPRLALVTVCVGC

-191 DYLAIFHWDMGIWG
+191 DYLAIFHWG
-205 AAAAT
+205 
-210 GVSQLLTCV
+210 QLLTCI
-219 IYMTHFFG
+219 IYLTHFLG
-227 KYTTFHPVRFRMD
+227 KHTTFHPVRFRMD

-295 NITMGI
+295 NITMGV

-307 LISFQNGRGDS
+307 LISFQNGRGDGT
-318 AAIGKL
+318 AIGNL
-324 LGYGL
+324 LRYGL
-329 RTMCGVAAVCFTAL
+329 RTMCGIAAVCFTVL
-343 FLAAPALIGMFL
+343 FLAAPKLVAVYL
-355 PEAEPQMLAFST
+355 PEAGAEMLTFAT

-394 RPVPAVAISTGRG
+394 RPLPAVSISTGRG

-421 FGGSSIWFA
+421 LGGGSIWFA
-430 PLISELLCLG
+430 PVISEVLCLG
-440 LSIFFLLR
+440 LSVFFLLR
-448 LRRTHQAFSQ
+448 LRRTHPVFAKGKPA

>member
-1 MKCGTPLKG
+1 
-10 KEFSSKMQE
+10 MQKK
-19 QQSLRKQFFR
+19 QSLLKQFFH
-29 FSTATVASLLV
+29 FSAATVASLMV

-54 GVGEYAMS
+54 GVGEYAMT

-68 PFINLLF
+68 PFVNLLF

-107 NLVTLAVIGITI
+107 NLATLVVIGVTI
-119 SILVLV
+119 SMLVLV
-125 FTKPFALLLG
+125 FTEPLARLLG
-135 ADELTLEY
+135 AEEVTLEY

-172 RPRLALITVCVGC
+172 RPRLALVTVCVGC

-191 DYLAIFHWDMGIWG
+191 DYLAIFHWGLGIWG

-210 GVSQLLTCV
+210 GLSQLLTCI
-219 IYMTHFFG
+219 IYLTHFLG
-227 KYTTFHPVRFRMD
+227 KHTTFHPVRFRMD

-295 NITMGI
+295 NITMGV

-307 LISFQNGRGDS
+307 LISFQNGRGDGT
-318 AAIGKL
+318 AIGNL
-324 LGYGL
+324 LRYGL
-329 RTMCGVAAVCFTAL
+329 RTMCGIAAVCFTVL
-343 FLAAPALIGMFL
+343 FLAAPKLVAVYL
-355 PEAEPQMLAFST
+355 PEAGAEMLTFAT

-394 RPVPAVAISTGRG
+394 RPLPAVSISTGRG

-421 FGGSSIWFA
+421 LGGGSIWFA
-430 PLISELLCLG
+430 PVISEVLCLG
-440 LSIFFLLR
+440 LSVFSLLR
-448 LRRTHQAFSQ
+448 LRRTHPVFAKGKTA

>member
-1 MKCGTPLKG
+1 
-10 KEFSSKMQE
+10 MQKK
-19 QQSLRKQFFR
+19 QSLLKQFFH
-29 FSTATVASLLV
+29 FSAATVASLMV

-54 GVGEYAMS
+54 GVGEYAMT

-68 PFINLLF
+68 PFVNLLF

-107 NLVTLAVIGITI
+107 NLATLVVIGVTI
-119 SILVLV
+119 SVLVLV
-125 FTKPFALLLG
+125 FTEPLARLLG
-135 ADELTLEY
+135 AEEVTLEY

-172 RPRLALITVCVGC
+172 RPRLALVTVCVGC

-191 DYLAIFHWDMGIWG
+191 DYLAIFHWGLGIWG

-210 GVSQLLTCV
+210 GLSQLLTCI
-219 IYMTHFFG
+219 IYLTHFLG
-227 KYTTFHPVRFRMD
+227 KHTTFHPVRFRMD

-295 NITMGI
+295 NITMGV

-307 LISFQNGRGDS
+307 LISFQNGRGDGT
-318 AAIGKL
+318 AIGNL
-324 LGYGL
+324 LRYGL
-329 RTMCGVAAVCFTAL
+329 RTMCGIAAVCFTVL
-343 FLAAPALIGMFL
+343 FLAAPKLVAVYL
-355 PEAEPQMLAFST
+355 PEAGAEMLSFAT

-394 RPVPAVAISTGRG
+394 RPLPAVSISTGRG

-421 FGGSSIWFA
+421 LGGGSIWFA
-430 PLISELLCLG
+430 PVISEVLCLG
-440 LSIFFLLR
+440 LSVFFLLR
-448 LRRTHQAFSQ
+448 LRRTHPVFAKGKPA

>member
-1 MKCGTPLKG
+1 
-10 KEFSSKMQE
+10 MQKK
-19 QQSLRKQFFR
+19 QSLLKQFFH
-29 FSTATVASLLV
+29 FSAATVASLMV

-54 GVGEYAMS
+54 GVGEYAMT

-68 PFINLLF
+68 PFVNLLF

-107 NLVTLAVIGITI
+107 NLVTLAVIGVTI
-119 SILVLV
+119 SVLVLA
-125 FTKPFALLLG
+125 FTEPLARLLG
-135 ADELTLEY
+135 AEEVTLEY

-172 RPRLALITVCVGC
+172 RPRLALVTVCVGC

-191 DYLAIFHWDMGIWG
+191 DYLAIFHWGLGIWG

-210 GVSQLLTCV
+210 GVSQLLTCI
-219 IYMTHFFG
+219 IYLTHFLG
-227 KYTTFHPVRFRMD
+227 KRTTFHPVRFRMD

-252 SDGLTELCNGLMIF
+252 SDGLTEMCNGLMIF

-295 NITMGI
+295 NITMGV

-307 LISFQNGRGDS
+307 LISFQNGRGDG

-324 LGYGL
+324 LRYGL
-329 RTMCGVAAVCFTAL
+329 RTMCGIAAVCFTVL
-343 FLAAPALIGMFL
+343 FLAAPKLVAVYL
-355 PEAEPQMLAFST
+355 PEAGAEMLTFAT

-394 RPVPAVAISTGRG
+394 RPLPAVSISTGRG

-421 FGGSSIWFA
+421 LGGGSIWFA
-430 PLISELLCLG
+430 PVISEVLCLG
-440 LSIFFLLR
+440 LSVFFLLR
-448 LRRTHQAFSQ
+448 LRRTHPVFAKGEPA

>member
-1 MKCGTPLKG
+1 
-10 KEFSSKMQE
+10 MQKK
-19 QQSLRKQFFR
+19 QSLLKQFFH
-29 FSTATVASLLV
+29 FSAATVASLMV

-54 GVGEYAMS
+54 GVGEYAMT

-68 PFINLLF
+68 PFVNLLF

-107 NLVTLAVIGITI
+107 NLVTLVVIGVTI
-119 SILVLV
+119 SVLVLA
-125 FTKPFALLLG
+125 FTEPLARLLG
-135 ADELTLEY
+135 AEEVTLEY

-172 RPRLALITVCVGC
+172 RPRLALVTVCVGC

-191 DYLAIFHWDMGIWG
+191 DYLAIFHWGLGIWG

-210 GVSQLLTCV
+210 GASQLLTCI
-219 IYMTHFFG
+219 IYLTHFLG
-227 KYTTFHPVRFRMD
+227 KHTTFHPVRFRMD

-295 NITMGI
+295 NITMGV

-307 LISFQNGRGDS
+307 LISFQNGRGDGT
-318 AAIGKL
+318 AIGNL
-324 LGYGL
+324 LRYGL
-329 RTMCGVAAVCFTAL
+329 RTMCGIAAVCFTVL
-343 FLAAPALIGMFL
+343 FLAAPKLVAVYL
-355 PEAEPQMLAFST
+355 PEAGAEMLTFAT

-394 RPVPAVAISTGRG
+394 RPLPAVSISTGRG

-421 FGGSSIWFA
+421 LGGGSIWFA
-430 PLISELLCLG
+430 PVISEVLCLG
-440 LSIFFLLR
+440 LSVFFLLR
-448 LRRTHQAFSQ
+448 LRRTHPVFAKGKPA

>member
-1 MKCGTPLKG
+1 
-10 KEFSSKMQE
+10 MQKK
-19 QQSLRKQFFR
+19 QSLLKQFFH
-29 FSTATVASLLV
+29 FSAATVASLMV

-54 GVGEYAMS
+54 GVGEYAMT

-68 PFINLLF
+68 PFVNLLF

-107 NLVTLAVIGITI
+107 NLATLVVIGVTI
-119 SILVLV
+119 SVLVLV
-125 FTKPFALLLG
+125 FTEPLARLLG
-135 ADELTLEY
+135 AEEVTLEY

-172 RPRLALITVCVGC
+172 RPRLALVTVCVGC

-191 DYLAIFHWDMGIWG
+191 DYLAIFHWGLGIWG

-210 GVSQLLTCV
+210 GLSQLLTCI
-219 IYMTHFFG
+219 IYLTHFLG
-227 KYTTFHPVRFRMD
+227 KHTTFHPVRFRMD

-295 NITMGI
+295 NITMGV

-307 LISFQNGRGDS
+307 LISFQNGRGDGT
-318 AAIGKL
+318 AIGNL
-324 LGYGL
+324 LRYGL
-329 RTMCGVAAVCFTAL
+329 RTMCGIAAVCFTVL
-343 FLAAPALIGMFL
+343 FLAAPKLVAVYL
-355 PEAEPQMLAFST
+355 PEAGAEMLTFAT

-394 RPVPAVAISTGRG
+394 RPLPAVSISTGRG

-421 FGGSSIWFA
+421 LGGGSIWFA
-430 PLISELLCLG
+430 PVISEVLCLG
-440 LSIFFLLR
+440 LSVFFLLR
-448 LRRTHQAFSQ
+448 LRRTHPVFAKGKPA

>member
-1 MKCGTPLKG
+1 
-10 KEFSSKMQE
+10 MQE
-19 QQSLRKQFFR
+19 KQSLLKQFLH
-29 FSTATVASLLV
+29 FSTATVASLMV

-54 GVGEYAMS
+54 GVGEYAMT

-68 PFINLLF
+68 PFVNLLF

-87 IIAYLLGQKNAQSA
+87 IIAYLLGQKNAQGA

-107 NLVTLAVIGITI
+107 NLATLAVLGVTI
-119 SILVLV
+119 SVLVLV
-125 FTKPFALLLG
+125 FTEPFARLLG
-135 ADELTLEY
+135 AKDVTLEY

-191 DYLAIFHWDMGIWG
+191 DYLSIFHWGLGIWG

-219 IYMTHFFG
+219 IYLTHFLG
-227 KYTTFHPVRFRMD
+227 KHTTFHPVRFRMD
-240 WKIYRRLLPIGI
+240 WKIYHRLLPIGV

-295 NITMGI
+295 NITMGV

-307 LISFQNGRGDS
+307 LISFQNGRGDG

-324 LGYGL
+324 LRYGL
-329 RTMCGVAAVCFTAL
+329 RTMCGIAAVCFTVL
-343 FLAAPALIGMFL
+343 FLTAPKLVSAYL
-355 PEAEPQMLAFST
+355 PEAESGMLTFAT

-394 RPVPAVAISTGRG
+394 RPLPAVSISTGRG

-421 FGGSSIWFA
+421 LGGGSIWFA
-430 PLISELLCLG
+430 PVISELLCLG
-440 LSIFFLLR
+440 LSVFFLLR
-448 LRRTHQAFSQ
+448 LRRTHPVFAKG

>member
-1 MKCGTPLKG
+1 
-10 KEFSSKMQE
+10 MQKK
-19 QQSLRKQFFR
+19 QSLLKQFFH
-29 FSTATVASLLV
+29 FSAATVASLMV

-54 GVGEYAMS
+54 GVGEYAMT

-68 PFINLLF
+68 PFVNLLF

-107 NLVTLAVIGITI
+107 NLVTLVVIGVTI
-119 SILVLV
+119 SVLVLA
-125 FTKPFALLLG
+125 FTEPLARLLG
-135 ADELTLEY
+135 AEEVTLEY
-143 TIHYLQGLAPF
+143 TIHYLHGLAPF
-154 AVCFMISYNL
+154 AICFMISYNL

-172 RPRLALITVCVGC
+172 RPRLALVTVCVGC

-191 DYLAIFHWDMGIWG
+191 DYLAIFHWGLGIWG

-210 GVSQLLTCV
+210 GLSQLLTCL
-219 IYMTHFFG
+219 IYLTHFLG
-227 KYTTFHPVRFRMD
+227 KHTTFHPVRFHMD

-295 NITMGI
+295 NITMGV

-307 LISFQNGRGDS
+307 LISFQNGRGDGT
-318 AAIGKL
+318 AIGNL
-324 LGYGL
+324 LRYGL
-329 RTMCGVAAVCFTAL
+329 RTMCGIAAVCFTVL
-343 FLAAPALIGMFL
+343 FLAAPKLVAVYL
-355 PEAEPQMLAFST
+355 PEAGAEMLTFAT

-394 RPVPAVAISTGRG
+394 RPLPAVSISTGRG

-421 FGGSSIWFA
+421 LGGSSIWFA
-430 PLISELLCLG
+430 PVISEVLCLG
-440 LSIFFLLR
+440 LSVFSLLR
-448 LRRTHQAFSQ
+448 LRRTHPVFAKGKPA

>member
-1 MKCGTPLKG
+1 
-10 KEFSSKMQE
+10 MQKK
-19 QQSLRKQFFR
+19 QSLLNQFFH
-29 FSTATVASLLV
+29 FSAATVASLMV

-54 GVGEYAMS
+54 GVGEYAMT

-68 PFINLLF
+68 PFVNLLF

-107 NLVTLAVIGITI
+107 NLATLVVIGVTI
-119 SILVLV
+119 SVLVLA
-125 FTKPFALLLG
+125 FTEPLARLLG
-135 ADELTLEY
+135 AEEVTLEY

-172 RPRLALITVCVGC
+172 RPRLALVTVCVGC

-191 DYLAIFHWDMGIWG
+191 DYLAIFHWGLGIWG

-210 GVSQLLTCV
+210 GLSQLLTCV
-219 IYMTHFFG
+219 IYLTHFLG
-227 KYTTFHPVRFRMD
+227 KRTTFHPVRFRMD

-295 NITMGI
+295 NITMGV

-307 LISFQNGRGDS
+307 LISFQNGRGDG

-324 LGYGL
+324 LRYGL
-329 RTMCGVAAVCFTAL
+329 RTMCGIAAVCFTVL
-343 FLAAPALIGMFL
+343 FLAAPKLVAVYL
-355 PEAEPQMLAFST
+355 PEAGAEMLTFAT

-394 RPVPAVAISTGRG
+394 RPLPAVSISTGRG

-421 FGGSSIWFA
+421 LGGGSIWFA
-430 PLISELLCLG
+430 PVISEVLCLG
-440 LSIFFLLR
+440 LSVFFLLR
-448 LRRTHQAFSQ
+448 LRRTHPVFAKGKPA

>member
-1 MKCGTPLKG
+1 
-10 KEFSSKMQE
+10 MQKK
-19 QQSLRKQFFR
+19 QSLLKQFFH
-29 FSTATVASLLV
+29 FSAATVASLMV

-54 GVGEYAMS
+54 GVGEYAMT

-68 PFINLLF
+68 PFVNLLF

-107 NLVTLAVIGITI
+107 NLATLVVIGVTI
-119 SILVLV
+119 SVLVLA
-125 FTKPFALLLG
+125 FTEPLARLLG
-135 ADELTLEY
+135 AEEVTLEY

-172 RPRLALITVCVGC
+172 RPRLALVTVCVGC

-191 DYLAIFHWDMGIWG
+191 DYLAIFHWGLGIWG

-210 GVSQLLTCV
+210 GLSQLLTCI
-219 IYMTHFFG
+219 IYLTHFLG
-227 KYTTFHPVRFRMD
+227 KHTTFHPVRFRMD

-295 NITMGI
+295 NITMGV

-307 LISFQNGRGDS
+307 LISFQNGRGDG

-324 LGYGL
+324 LRYGL
-329 RTMCGVAAVCFTAL
+329 RTMCGIAAVCFTVL
-343 FLAAPALIGMFL
+343 FLAAPKLVAVYL
-355 PEAEPQMLAFST
+355 PEAGAEMLSFAT

-394 RPVPAVAISTGRG
+394 RPLPAVSISTGRG

-421 FGGSSIWFA
+421 LGGSSIWFA
-430 PLISELLCLG
+430 PVISEVLCLG
-440 LSIFFLLR
+440 LSVFFLLR
-448 LRRTHQAFSQ
+448 LRRTHPVFAKGKPA

>member
-1 MKCGTPLKG
+1 
-10 KEFSSKMQE
+10 MQKK
-19 QQSLRKQFFR
+19 QSLLKQFFH
-29 FSTATVASLLV
+29 FSAATVASLMV

-54 GVGEYAMS
+54 GVGEYAMT

-68 PFINLLF
+68 PFVNLLF

-107 NLVTLAVIGITI
+107 NLATLVVIGVTI
-119 SILVLV
+119 SVLVLA
-125 FTKPFALLLG
+125 FTEPLARLLG
-135 ADELTLEY
+135 AEEVTLEY

-172 RPRLALITVCVGC
+172 RPRLALVTVCVGC

-191 DYLAIFHWDMGIWG
+191 DYLAIFHWGLGIWG

-210 GVSQLLTCV
+210 GLSQLLTCI
-219 IYMTHFFG
+219 IYLTHFLG
-227 KYTTFHPVRFRMD
+227 KHTTFHPVRFRMD

-295 NITMGI
+295 NITMGV

-307 LISFQNGRGDS
+307 LISFQNGRGDGT
-318 AAIGKL
+318 AIGNL
-324 LGYGL
+324 LRYGL
-329 RTMCGVAAVCFTAL
+329 RTMCGIAAVCFTVL
-343 FLAAPALIGMFL
+343 FLAAPKLVAVYL
-355 PEAEPQMLAFST
+355 PEAGAEMLTFAT

-394 RPVPAVAISTGRG
+394 RPLPAVSISTGRG

-421 FGGSSIWFA
+421 LGGSSIWFA
-430 PLISELLCLG
+430 PVISEVLCLG
-440 LSIFFLLR
+440 LSVFFLLR
-448 LRRTHQAFSQ
+448 LHRTHPVFAKGKPA